1 MDFEEVSV
9 PENKDFFALEN
20 IFVADDLFSE
30 YISIV
35 RNLSP
40 HVIDK
45 ERLREVVFVIRIRHG
60 LEVERHGRTALHV
73 SNLILSNCRVA
84 VGVEE
89 LGE

>member
-45 ERLREVVFVIRIRHG
+45 EWLSIVVFV
-60 LEVERHGRTALHV
+60 V
-73 SNLILSNCRVA
+73 
-84 VGVEE
+84 
-89 LGE
+89 

>member
-1 MDFEEVSV
+1 MRCSV
-9 PENKDFFALEN
+9 PEDKDFLALQGVLRLVDMLGE
-20 IFVADDLFSE
+20 VLAVVGDLG
-30 YISIV
+30 
-35 RNLSP
+35 P

-45 ERLREVVFVIRIRHG
+45 ERLGEVVFVIRIRHG

>member
-1 MDFEEVSV
+1 MRCSV
-9 PENKDFFALEN
+9 PEDKDFLALQGVLRLVDMLGE
-20 IFVADDLFSE
+20 VLAVVGD
-30 YISIV
+30 
-35 RNLSP
+35 LSP